1 MEVPSSITDKEIHNY
16 LSEIKHQLTFT
27 HSPKETAS
35 IMQMIESSIDDFLS
49 EHPSATIKDLTNHFG
64 STDEFKEMFI
74 SCAES
79 EQLENHLNNSQK
91 RRKYAKLTLIVIIFI
106 LLTCAG
112 FYIKSCID
120 LEKSIPAYEIIRI
133 E

>member
-16 LSEIKHQLTFT
+16 LSEIKHQLAFT

-35 IMQMIESSIDDFLS
+35 IMQMVESSIDDFLS
-49 EHPSATIKDLTNHFG
+49 EHPFATINDLSNHFG
-64 STDEFKEMFI
+64 DTDEFKEMFI

-79 EQLENHLNNSQK
+79 EQLKNHLDNSQK
-91 RRKYAKLTLIVIIFI
+91 KRKYAKLTLIVIILI